1 MTPRAFFISA
11 AWTALSIAIS
21 SPAFADSGRFCV
33 QSFNVYG
40 PAYASGVEYRLSRL
54 AEEIVKAPCAA
65 TQFQEFWR
73 DGQYKAF
80 VKEIS
85 AARLATVR
93 ADEYRADGSMTGL
106 ASAFAGH
113 IISARSALFSVN
125 NEGGVL
131 DWFRDL
137 SGVQKG
143 YSSLQVKLDNGPAAV
158 FLNLHDHPTEE
169 SIRVAQVAEL
179 TEAVLADPA
188 ARDYPLIL
196 TGDLNATPYGPEL
209 AILRDILLLRD
220 SYVEANGAYGSEC
233 TYCGD
238 NPLSWSSEDRVIDFV
253 LVRNSREVEL
263 VSSRSEINLKGEKY
277 DPLSDHFGVK
287 TDFSWQEREPRLLSV
302 SDPLVRERMA
312 KALVTA
318 EKVASILA
326 SRETDSPAALRFWE
340 MGETLRRGELPPQL
354 NHFLIP

>member
-1 MTPRAFFISA
+1 MTTRAFFISA
-11 AWTALSIAIS
+11 LLAVS
-21 SPAFADSGRFCV
+21 SVSAPSYAFADSGQFCV

-73 DGQYKAF
+73 DGQYETFKQ
-80 VKEIS
+80 EIQP
-85 AARLATVR
+85 ARLAMVR
-93 ADEYRADGSMTGL
+93 ADEFRQDGSMTGL
-106 ASAFAGH
+106 ASAFTGH
-113 IISARSALFSVN
+113 VLSARSRLFSVN

-143 YSSLQVKLDNGPAAV
+143 YSALEVKLDHGPTAL

-179 TEAVLADPA
+179 AEALLADSSALKLPV
-188 ARDYPLIL
+188 IL
-196 TGDLNATPYGPEL
+196 TGDLNATPDGPEL
-209 AILRDILLLRD
+209 ALLRDILLLRD
-220 SYVEANGAYGSEC
+220 SYVEANGAYGDVC

-253 LVRNSREVEL
+253 MVRNSPSVEL
-263 VSSRSEINLKGEKY
+263 VSARSLINLQGDKY

-287 TDFSWQEREPRLLSV
+287 TDFDWKDREAELLSLD
-302 SDPLVRERMA
+302 DPIVRERMA
-312 KALVTA
+312 RAADTAKAVST
-318 EKVASILA
+318 ILA
-326 SRETDSPAALRFWE
+326 GREVDSPAALRFWDMAE
-340 MGETLRRGELPPQL
+340 SLKEGKLPPQL
-354 NHFLIP
+354 SHFLIP

>member
-11 AWTALSIAIS
+11 AWAALSIFA
-21 SPAFADSGRFCV
+21 SPAYAESGQFCV

-40 PAYASGVEYRLSRL
+40 PAYASGVSYRLSRL
-54 AEEIVKAPCAA
+54 AEEIVKEPCAA

-73 DGQYKAF
+73 DGQYQTF
-80 VKEIS
+80 KEEVS
-85 AARLATVR
+85 AARLAMVR
-93 ADEYRADGSMTGL
+93 ADEYRSDGSMTGL

-113 IISARSALFSVN
+113 VISARSALFSVN

-143 YSSLQVKLDNGPAAV
+143 YSALEVKLDNGPTAL

-179 TEAVLADPA
+179 AEAVLADPSA
-188 ARDYPLIL
+188 QKQPVIL
-196 TGDLNATPYGPEL
+196 TGDLNATPEGPEL

-220 SYVEANGAYGSEC
+220 SYVEANGAYGSVC

-253 LVRNSREVEL
+253 LVRNSPALEL
-263 VSSRSEINLKGEKY
+263 VSAGSEINLKGDKY

-287 TDFSWQEREPRLLSV
+287 TDFRWQSREARLLSPNDAV
-302 SDPLVRERMA
+302 VKARMKNA
-312 KALVTA
+312 AATA
-318 EKVASILA
+318 FQVASILA
-326 SRETDSPAALRFWE
+326 GREADSPAALRFSAMAE
-340 MGETLRRGELPPQL
+340 SLEKGQLPAQL
-354 NHFLIP
+354 SFFLVP

>member
-11 AWTALSIAIS
+11 AWAALTLTA
-21 SPAFADSGRFCV
+21 PAFAESGQFCV

-73 DGQYKAF
+73 DGQYQNFKE
-80 VKEIS
+80 EIS
-85 AARLATVR
+85 AARLAMVR
-93 ADEYRADGSMTGL
+93 ADEYRSDGSMTGL

-113 IISARSALFSVN
+113 VISARSALFSVN

-143 YSSLQVKLDNGPAAV
+143 YSALEVKLDNGPAAL

-179 TEAVLADPA
+179 AEAMLADPSA
-188 ARDYPLIL
+188 LKSPLIL
-196 TGDLNATPYGPEL
+196 TGDLNATPEGPEL

-220 SYVEANGAYGSEC
+220 SYVEANGAYGNEC

-253 LVRNSREVEL
+253 LVRNSPDIEL
-263 VSSRSEINLKGEKY
+263 ISARSEFNLKGEKY

-287 TDFSWQEREPRLLSV
+287 TDFRWQNREPRLLSL
-302 SDPLVRERMA
+302 SDSTVKERMA

-318 EKVASILA
+318 ETTASILA
-326 SRETDSPAALRFWE
+326 SREVDSPAALRFWE

-354 NHFLIP
+354 SHFLIP